1 MTSELNSLEYK
12 ILSITELTKLIK
24 GHLENSP
31 EFNNLWIKGEIS
43 NVTYHSSGHIYF
55 TLKDEKAV
63 LSVVFFRFANKK
75 LKFKLEKGMSI
86 FALGNVTVF
95 EQRGSYQF
103 NVVQVKLEG
112 VGELQ
117 KQIEQLKKKLHAE
130 GIFDPERKKKMPYL
144 PARVGVVTSP
154 TGAAL
159 RDIIKVALRRF
170 PNIEIVIAPA
180 KVQGADAA
188 TTITRA
194 IRELNKPDHN
204 IDVIIAGRGGG
215 SFEDL
220 MPFNEEIVVRAFFES
235 RIPIISAVG
244 HQIDHPL
251 SDDAADLAAPT
262 PSAAAELAVPV
273 KFELEEY
280 IQHLKARSYTS
291 LLSLLRELK
300 LRIDGVIGL
309 RIFKNPLEI
318 VYNQE
323 MLLDDLK
330 NRIVAAL
337 KDSISGNRNR
347 FLQIPD
353 LAMLMGSIL
362 KDKIHRYVVAIQ
374 NLENLSPLGILK
386 RGYAVASSQSG
397 TFIKSIRQIDKGE
410 PLNLRLSDGTLH
422 CTVNTKEGEI
432 DDGKEKEIKI

>member
-1 MTSELNSLEYK
+1 MNSDINNTLEYK
-12 ILSITELTKLIK
+12 VLTVTELTKLIK

-31 EFNNLWIKGEIS
+31 EFNNIWIKGEIS
-43 NVTYHSSGHIYF
+43 NITYHSSGHIYF

-75 LKFKLEKGMSI
+75 LKFKLEEGMSI
-86 FALGNVTVF
+86 FALGSVTLF
-95 EQRGSYQF
+95 EPRGSYQF

-112 VGELQ
+112 IGELQ
-117 KQIEQLKKKLHAE
+117 KQIEQLKKKLTAE
-130 GIFDPERKKKMPYL
+130 GIFAPEHKKKIPYL
-144 PARVGVVTSP
+144 PRRVGVVTSP

-188 TTITRA
+188 TTITRG
-194 IRELNKPDHN
+194 IVELNRAEHN

-220 MPFNEEIVVRAFFES
+220 MPFNEEIVIRAFFES
-235 RIPIISAVG
+235 RVPIISAVG

-251 SDDAADLAAPT
+251 SDDAADLTAPT

-273 KFELEEY
+273 KYELEEY

-291 LLSLLRELK
+291 LLSLFRELK
-300 LRIDGVIGL
+300 LRINGIMRL

-323 MLLDDLK
+323 LLLGDLN
-330 NRIVAAL
+330 NRIISAL
-337 KDSISGNRNR
+337 KDNITSKRNQ
-347 FLQIPD
+347 LLKIPN
-353 LAMLMGSIL
+353 LTMVMGSLI
-362 KDKIHRYVVAIQ
+362 KDKVHRYTVAIQ
-374 NLENLSPLGILK
+374 NLDNLSPLGILK
-386 RGYAVASSQSG
+386 RGYAVASNQDGSV
-397 TFIKSIRQIDKGE
+397 IKSISEIEEGDT
-410 PLNLRLSDGTLH
+410 LNLRLSDGSLK
-422 CTVNTKEGEI
+422 CSVNTKDGEI
-432 DDGKEKEIKI
+432 HGGKEKEI